1 MVSSSPVYPISA
13 VVVIGAALATLW
25 LKFRSARDRRA
36 IVTDLEKRRCTVI
49 AVRPLRR
56 RTYDVEYTDQEN
68 DPARATAT
76 IARGGVVSWDEDFG
90 DVSTSIRFAQDLP
103 TYGQNWRG

>member
-1 MVSSSPVYPISA
+1 VSSSPVYPISA
-13 VVVIGAALATLW
+13 VAVLGASLAALW
-25 LKFRSARDRRA
+25 LKLRCLRDRRK
-36 IVTDLEKRRCTVI
+36 IVADLEKRRCNVT
-49 AVRPLRR
+49 AVRPMRG

-76 IARGGVVSWDEDFG
+76 VARGGVVSWDEDFG
-90 DVSTSIRFAQDLP
+90 DVTTSIRFAQDLP